1 MHILHT
7 TPKTDG
13 FSMPAE
19 FERHAGCLR
28 IWPERGDSWRSGG
41 WPARKAFVAV
51 ASAIAQS
58 ETVTMLVSPAQYETA
73 RAMLPPEIRLVEM
86 ETDDSWARDVCPTF
100 VRSAAGGIRGID
112 WGFNAWGGLED
123 GLYFPWDKDNHVA
136 RKVCDLFWTDT
147 YDSRDFIL
155 EGGSIHSDGEG
166 TILTTE
172 SCLCS
177 AGRNPQ
183 MTKAEITEK
192 LCVMLGAE
200 KVLWLPRGIYG
211 DATNEHVDN
220 VCAFTAPRRIWR
232 VRTTKTT
239 RSMPF
244 PKPVPTIWNSR
255 RTQRAE
261 SWK

>member
-19 FERHAGCLR
+19 FERHAGCLL

-172 SCLCS
+172 SCL
-177 AGRNPQ
+177 
-183 MTKAEITEK
+183 
-192 LCVMLGAE
+192 
-200 KVLWLPRGIYG
+200 
-211 DATNEHVDN
+211 
-220 VCAFTAPRRIWR
+220 
-232 VRTTKTT
+232 
-239 RSMPF
+239 
-244 PKPVPTIWNSR
+244 
-255 RTQRAE
+255 
-261 SWK
+261 

>member
-19 FERHAGCLR
+19 FERHAGCLL

-123 GLYFPWDKDNHVA
+123 GLYFPWDKDNL
-136 RKVCDLFWTDT
+136 RQPGL
-147 YDSRDFIL
+147 YP
-155 EGGSIHSDGEG
+155 
-166 TILTTE
+166 
-172 SCLCS
+172 
-177 AGRNPQ
+177 GRRQHPQ
-183 MTKAEITEK
+183 RRRGNYPHHGK
-192 LCVMLGAE
+192 L
-200 KVLWLPRGIYG
+200 
-211 DATNEHVDN
+211 
-220 VCAFTAPRRIWR
+220 
-232 VRTTKTT
+232 
-239 RSMPF
+239 
-244 PKPVPTIWNSR
+244 PVQR
-255 RTQRAE
+255 RTQSADDKGGDHRKTLRHAGCG
-261 SWK
+261 KGAVAAQRHLRR

>member
-19 FERHAGCLR
+19 FERHAGCLL

-112 WGFNAWGGLED
+112 WGFNAWGGL
-123 GLYFPWDKDNHVA
+123 
-136 RKVCDLFWTDT
+136 
-147 YDSRDFIL
+147 
-155 EGGSIHSDGEG
+155 
-166 TILTTE
+166 
-172 SCLCS
+172 
-177 AGRNPQ
+177 
-183 MTKAEITEK
+183 
-192 LCVMLGAE
+192 
-200 KVLWLPRGIYG
+200 
-211 DATNEHVDN
+211 
-220 VCAFTAPRRIWR
+220 
-232 VRTTKTT
+232 
-239 RSMPF
+239 
-244 PKPVPTIWNSR
+244 
-255 RTQRAE
+255 
-261 SWK
+261 